1 VAMAPFPSL
10 VNAITRTIS
19 LKKDKSYGKDD
30 DARKVVEAMTKEAR
44 KNEMLIS
51 SSGIVKSDKSN
62 NFSCL
67 FTKKGQKGLNQ
78 DRLIVWEVLYM
89 PTYIL
94 FLFFKIHVYFI
105 LLIRRC
111 STLEPNHC
119 DEKKMKYRLI
129 LMM

>member
-10 VNAITRTIS
+10 VNVITRTIS
-19 LKKDKSYGKDD
+19 LKKDKSNGKYDD
-30 DARKVVEAMTKEAR
+30 DARKVVEAMAKEAR

-51 SSGIVKSDKSN
+51 SSGIVKSNKSN

-89 PTYIL
+89 PTYF
-94 FLFFKIHVYFI
+94 FLFFKIHVYFV
-105 LLIRRC
+105 LLIRRY
-111 STLEPNHC
+111 STLQPNHC
-119 DEKKMKYRLI
+119 DEKKMKY
-129 LMM
+129 